1 MTSPACQGKFPDTQ
15 SAVGRQSN
23 DRHRLS
29 HFHVPY
35 LSKRRPCPTREAS
48 TRGVAVP
55 HLQLTLQFVSNL
67 TFSKKFSFMAMTVRG
82 LFSAG
87 AILALTMG
95 RVVAE
100 ILYAGVNS
108 GNRKTTDE
116 IRRY

>member
-1 MTSPACQGKFPDTQ
+1 MVMPMK
-15 SAVGRQSN
+15 
-23 DRHRLS
+23 
-29 HFHVPY
+29 
-35 LSKRRPCPTREAS
+35 
-48 TRGVAVP
+48 
-55 HLQLTLQFVSNL
+55 
-67 TFSKKFSFMAMTVRG
+67 G